1 MHLTVMVL
9 GALVPAE
16 LVAELATS
24 LTAPALTRLLA
35 RAERT
40 ADAAA
45 APGLAGSDWLAREV
59 FGTAPPAPTA
69 PYARAALSGSYDA
82 RQVWHADPVH
92 IAVGRESLIV
102 QELGAASPAPEEADA
117 LIAAASALCAEHG
130 CDLQRAGS
138 AWFLSNWHAWSMRPQ
153 PLAAMSG
160 TPMPLPA
167 AGETDALIWS
177 RLHNAIQMV
186 WHEHPVNQA
195 REREGRPAINGLW
208 LHGGGHWAPLAPLR
222 WQRVHSRDA
231 GLRGA
236 ARAAGAVDANEDE
249 VPHEDAL
256 LVWDDALAA
265 RRQMDWQDWIAAMT
279 TVDRRLAKL
288 PAAGVE
294 LVLTGPQRRK
304 QWSARPTDRFRLWR
318 RHRFAEALAE

>member
-1 MHLTVMVL
+1 MHLTVMVP

-16 LVAELATS
+16 LVVELATS

-40 ADAAA
+40 ADEAA
-45 APGLAGSDWLAREV
+45 APGLADSDWLAREV

-69 PYARAALSGSYDA
+69 PYARAALTGSHDA

-102 QELGAASPAPEEADA
+102 QELGAASPAAEEADA

-130 CDLQRAGS
+130 CDLQRIGS
-138 AWFLSNWHAWSMRPQ
+138 AWFLSNRHAWSMRPQ

-160 TPMPLPA
+160 AAMPLPA
-167 AGETDALIWS
+167 AGEADALIWS

-186 WHEHPVNQA
+186 WHDHPVNQA
-195 REREGRPAINGLW
+195 REREGRPAINGMW

-231 GLRGA
+231 VLRGA
-236 ARAAGAVDANEDE
+236 AHAAGVVDANEDE
-249 VPHEDAL
+249 VPREDAL
-256 LVWDDALAA
+256 LVWADALAA
-265 RRQMDWQDWIAAMT
+265 RRQMDWRDWIAAMAA
-279 TVDRRLAKL
+279 VDRRLSRL
-288 PAAGVE
+288 PAADIE
-294 LVLTGPQRRK
+294 LLLTGQQRRK

-318 RHRFAEALAE
+318 RHSVPDALAE

>member
-1 MHLTVMVL
+1 MVL